1 MSFYM
6 TCIIILSSHLIKL
19 KTFYTFCS
27 RRQTRLL
34 QFNSFF
40 IICCLRWRTLLSVDD
55 MMENVVNI
63 LQKKNL
69 LDNTYIVFSSDNGFH
84 LGEFFCLVW
93 SFLFSVLFL
102 ISTSMVHEGL
112 LYLTILITRT
122 LRFVSVTSF
131 EPTKFRLKAAKFI
144 FMSTSGLRP
153 FTLIIALLRS
163 VNCDFV
169 LSRSVFNALRQTA
182 IVRIWCSSAIDDSWT
197 QCVTWEAD

>member
-1 MSFYM
+1 M

-84 LGEFFCLVW
+84 LGEFFCLIFC
-93 SFLFSVLFL
+93 FLGFFLDFHTHDTWRSL
-102 ISTSMVHEGL
+102 IS
-112 LYLTILITRT
+112 YNFANIFW
-122 LRFVSVTSF
+122 FVSVTSF
-131 EPTKFRLKAAKFI
+131 KPTKFLLKAAKFI

-153 FTLIIALLRS
+153 FTLILL
-163 VNCDFV
+163 C
-169 LSRSVFNALRQTA
+169 
-182 IVRIWCSSAIDDSWT
+182 
-197 QCVTWEAD
+197 

>member
-6 TCIIILSSHLIKL
+6 MCIIILSSHLIKL

-93 SFLFSVLFL
+93 SFLF
-102 ISTSMVHEGL
+102 
-112 LYLTILITRT
+112 
-122 LRFVSVTSF
+122 FVF
-131 EPTKFRLKAAKFI
+131 FFRLPHPWYMKVSNILQFCQH
-144 FMSTSGLRP
+144 L
-153 FTLIIALLRS
+153 LIR
-163 VNCDFV
+163 F
-169 LSRSVFNALRQTA
+169 RYQF
-182 IVRIWCSSAIDDSWT
+182 
-197 QCVTWEAD
+197 

>member
-6 TCIIILSSHLIKL
+6 MCIIILSSHLIKL

-84 LGEFFCLVW
+84 LGEFFCLIFC
-93 SFLFSVLFL
+93 FLGF
-102 ISTSMVHEGL
+102 
-112 LYLTILITRT
+112 
-122 LRFVSVTSF
+122 LRFPHPWYMKVSNILQFCQHLLIRFRYQFWTNKISF
-131 EPTKFRLKAAKFI
+131 KSCEIYIHVNIRTKTIYIDYCFARKC
-144 FMSTSGLRP
+144 
-153 FTLIIALLRS
+153 
-163 VNCDFV
+163 CDFF
-169 LSRSVFNALRQTA
+169 LSRSVFNALRQKA

>member
-1 MSFYM
+1 MVDSTSNNTSAQRHSHYRGQHIQKQVDLLVVQQMSFYM
-6 TCIIILSSHLIKL
+6 TCIIILRSHLIKL

-84 LGEFFCLVW
+84 LGEFFWLVGF
-93 SFLFSVLFL
+93 FLFDCFFKNFSTNMTHG
-102 ISTSMVHEGL
+102 IS
-112 LYLTILITRT
+112 I
-122 LRFVSVTSF
+122 
-131 EPTKFRLKAAKFI
+131 
-144 FMSTSGLRP
+144 
-153 FTLIIALLRS
+153 
-163 VNCDFV
+163 
-169 LSRSVFNALRQTA
+169 
-182 IVRIWCSSAIDDSWT
+182 
-197 QCVTWEAD
+197 